1 MAKASSLRP
10 HIVQLAAAN
19 KGRILSTD
27 DIYRSV
33 ADLGVAGFDPKSMR
47 DRNLVNRELSDLAG
61 CSTQGH
67 SKPALQILTR
77 VSRGY
82 YLYREPT
89 LPMEVVLLQEYLE
102 PLEVYEKRPP
112 RPRHGGSDRRRVSV
126 EVREA
131 LYEVQRGVCPGCGFY
146 QPDHRR
152 FEADHIV
159 ALGDDGKDQVRNLQ
173 LLCGHCNRTKATR
186 GGHGF
191 MMKMAELRA
200 YNVAERMMVDETLA
214 ALTGPATGSVP
225 PGSEQARGLMEGAKA

>member
-10 HIVQLAAAN
+10 HIVQLAVAN

-89 LPMEVVLLQEYLE
+89 LPMEVALLQEYLE
-102 PLEVYEKRPP
+102 PVEVYEKRPP
-112 RPRHGGSDRRRVSV
+112 RPRHGGSDRRRVPV

-214 ALTGPATGSVP
+214 ALTG
-225 PGSEQARGLMEGAKA
+225 QRLARYHQEASRLVA